1 MKVSMNGLRR
11 NLSNNVANL
20 LEIVICLK
28 EDLGSEDFNELCEAV
43 NNVIQDSNVLN
54 CVLIQTMMRIL
65 QTCRILK
72 LIILILMNN
81 RGFME
86 LAIFTILVLLIAQT
100 NGEVCAISQTLER
113 LK

>member
-20 LEIVICLK
+20 AEIVICLK

-54 CVLIQTMMRIL
+54 CVFEPDEPEFADLSHIGTEFI
-65 QTCRILK
+65 
-72 LIILILMNN
+72 
-81 RGFME
+81 E
-86 LAIFTILVLLIAQT
+86 L
-100 NGEVCAISQTLER
+100 ED
-113 LK
+113 